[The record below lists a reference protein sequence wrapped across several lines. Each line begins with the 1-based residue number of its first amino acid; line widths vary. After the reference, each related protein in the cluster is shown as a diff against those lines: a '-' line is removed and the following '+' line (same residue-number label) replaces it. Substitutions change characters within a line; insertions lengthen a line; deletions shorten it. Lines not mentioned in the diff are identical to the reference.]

1 MDWKLGVSAIA
12 SVNSESGCRV
22 LKPLTIWKR
31 TVAWFKLIS
40 VSWTWHQ
47 TSYSQRRKPTF
58 CSVWVSVLQR
68 CSSTITWRWWRW
80 LYTSSF
86 ICLFMYFRSVSQPT
100 IKQTFI
106 ICVTSWS
113 YHPPAVILRWLLIA
127 LRMKL
132 RLLLCTVSF
141 DVAPWLS
148 LKPQLLPSLHTC
160 LIWPVVLE
168 PHILSESK
176 TSFDISAHTLPSLG
190 ITSVL
195 FTSSLRYLPLKI

>member
-22 LKPLTIWKR
+22 LKPLTIWKG

-132 RLLLCTVSF
+132 RLLLHTVSF
-141 DVAPWLS
+141 DLPLDYLWNLNSCLPFIPASSDQWYWSYTYS
-148 LKPQLLPSLHTC
+148 LNPRHHLTSLHLRC
-160 LIWPVVLE
+160 PV
-168 PHILSESK
+168 
-176 TSFDISAHTLPSLG
+176 
-190 ITSVL
+190 SV
-195 FTSSLRYLPLKI
+195 